1 MFGTIGAEKLNMR
14 EVNRIRRGFGL
25 ALAAFLGVAL
35 PMNVAAQQPGP
46 RGTPVLKTPVLKT
59 PAARPSPAPAG
70 AAAPAAAPDTG
81 APARTPIPAGFPPA
95 APPGSPTPFGTAPV
109 IGDDPMAGVK
119 QGPKEIDFRPKNPGL
134 MVSFNLE
141 EADLNELVKAIS
153 NITGRRF
160 IYGGKVRQIKATVYS
175 PDKVTI
181 GEAYSAFLS
190 ILETNGLTV
199 IPHGRFLKIIESPG
213 VASQTT
219 PIYGQGN
226 PVPNEDRFIT
236 RLYRVANVDP
246 TEAAN
251 VLAKFKSKDG
261 DITVHPGG
269 SLLIMTDTGTNV
281 QRMMRILEDVD
292 VGGAGDQIWFENVHY
307 ASAGDVA
314 SKLGEIL
321 DLRTSAGKGGKGGT
335 GGAGGAGARIIAD
348 DRTNS
353 LVITANNGDYLRL
366 LELIKRIDVPQ
377 TGDGQMHVLPL
388 QHAGCKDLSGT
399 LNSILGGSGGSGGSA
414 GGRRPG
420 GGAAASVPGS
430 TDDIFEGQVKIT
442 CDEGSN
448 KLVVTSSLRDYAALR
463 NVIDQLDQ
471 PRRQVFIEAV
481 IMDVNISRTDDI
493 GVRWHLGYPI
503 DAGGIVDGAD
513 GKGIIY
519 GGNGALQS
527 IGAPFSVADQLGA
540 LAVGV
545 RGPTISGSSDLL
557 GTGISIPAFGVVMNA
572 LATDSDSNVL
582 ATPHILATDNIPASI
597 EIGQN
602 IPLQTNV
609 GGGLSSLAGGL
620 GGAGGATGGAAGL
633 GGLLGGLGGLGGG
646 FSAPRQDVGTKIEVT
661 PHINDSDQVRLEITE
676 GISEAGAPQG
686 ALGAIP
692 IIKRQAKTTLVVRDQ
707 QTVVI
712 GGLVREAVT
721 NARTKVPIL
730 GDIPI
735 IGALFR
741 TTKKTTQ
748 KTNLLLVLTPYIVRD
763 QDDLRAIFERKM
775 QERQEFLDR
784 YFVFGD
790 STWEPPKDFDRANG
804 LVEDIRQ
811 SQLQVAERQRL
822 DDEAKP
828 KGRRTHEPG
837 QPIAIP
843 SIARSSGGDAGPA
856 TATAMPTPVTATP
869 AGGAVPTPRRARP
882 IAPKPVDSVE

>member
-1 MFGTIGAEKLNMR
+1 MR
-14 EVNRIRRGFGL
+14 EEYRGRCRFGL
-25 ALAAFLGVAL
+25 ALATLLGASL
-35 PMNVAAQQPGP
+35 PMNAVAQQIGP
-46 RGTPVLKTPVLKT
+46 RNAPVLKTPTAKP
-59 PAARPSPAPAG
+59 PAANAAAKPEAPAG
-70 AAAPAAAPDTG
+70 TDKPPV
-81 APARTPIPAGFPPA
+81 PPGFPPGPPPGTA
-95 APPGSPTPFGTAPV
+95 APFGSAPV
-109 IGDDPMAGVK
+109 IGADPMGAVK
-119 QGPKEIDFRPKNPGL
+119 QGPKEIEFRPKNPGL

-175 PDKVTI
+175 PDKVSI
-181 GEAYSAFLS
+181 AEAYSAFLS

-213 VASQTT
+213 VVSQTT

-226 PVPNEDRFIT
+226 PVPNEDRFVT
-236 RLYRVANVDP
+236 RLYRVSNVDA

-251 VLAKFKSKDG
+251 VLSKFKSKDG

-269 SLLIMTDTGTNV
+269 SLLIMTDTGSNV

-292 VGGAGDQIWFENVHY
+292 VGGAGDQIWFETIHY
-307 ASAGDVA
+307 AGAADVA
-314 SKLGEIL
+314 AKLGEIL
-321 DLRTSAGKGGKGGT
+321 DLRTSNGKGGKGAV
-335 GGAGGAGARIIAD
+335 GGAGGARIIAD

-353 LVITANNGDYLRL
+353 LVITANNSDYLRL
-366 LELIKRIDVPQ
+366 LELIKRMDVPQ
-377 TGDGQMHVLPL
+377 SGEGQMHVLPL

-399 LNSILGGSGGSGGSA
+399 LNQILGGSSGGGGSA
-414 GGRRPG
+414 ASGRRSG
-420 GGAAASVPGS
+420 SAAPPVPGS

-463 NVIDQLDQ
+463 SVIDQLDQ

-481 IMDVNISRTDDI
+481 IMDVNVDRTNDM

-503 DAGGIVDGAD
+503 NAGGIVDGAD
-513 GKGIIY
+513 GQGIAY

-527 IGAPFSVADQLGA
+527 IGAPFSIADQLGA

-545 RGPTISGSSDLL
+545 RGPSITGSSDLL
-557 GTGISIPAFGVVMNA
+557 GTGITIPAFGVVMHA

-582 ATPHILATDNIPASI
+582 ATPHILATDNVPASI

-609 GGGLSSLAGGL
+609 GGLSSLAGAA
-620 GGAGGATGGAAGL
+620 GAAGATGAAGGL
-633 GGLLGGLGGLGGG
+633 GGLLGGLGGLGG

-661 PHINDSDQVRLEITE
+661 PHINDSDQVRLEISE
-676 GISEAGAPQG
+676 GISEAGPPQG

-730 GDIPI
+730 GDIPV

-741 TTKKTTQ
+741 TTKRTTQ

-790 STWEPPKDFDRANG
+790 TAWEPPKDFERANG
-804 LVEDIRQ
+804 LLEDIRQ
-811 SQLQVAERQRL
+811 SQLQVADRARL
-822 DDEAKP
+822 EEEARP

-837 QPIAIP
+837 QPIALP
-843 SIARSSGGDAGPA
+843 SIARAGGSGDGAAAASP
-856 TATAMPTPVTATP
+856 ATAMPADKP
-869 AGGAVPTPRRARP
+869 AGQTVPTPRRARP
-882 IAPKPVDSVE
+882 GSVPTPRPVERVE

>member
-1 MFGTIGAEKLNMR
+1 VVGTTGAEKLNMR
-14 EVNRIRRGFGL
+14 EVYRCRRGFGL
-25 ALAAFLGVAL
+25 ALAAFLGVAV
-35 PMNVAAQQPGP
+35 PVNVLAQQPGTA
-46 RGTPVLKTPVLKT
+46 RGTPVLKT
-59 PAARPSPAPAG
+59 PAARPALAPAPAPATDAPGSAKPDSAPG
-70 AAAPAAAPDTG
+70 AAKAA
-81 APARTPIPAGFPPA
+81 IPPGFPPA
-95 APPGSPTPFGTAPV
+95 PPPGTAAPFGAAPV
-109 IGDDPMAGVK
+109 IGEDPMAGVK

-175 PDKVTI
+175 PDKVSI

-219 PIYGQGN
+219 PVYGQGN
-226 PVPNEDRFIT
+226 PVPNEDRFVT
-236 RLYRVANVDP
+236 RLYRVSNVDP

-261 DITVHPGG
+261 DITVHAGG
-269 SLLIMTDTGTNV
+269 SLLIITDTGTNV

-307 ASAGDVA
+307 ASAADIA
-314 SKLGEIL
+314 TKLGEIL

-335 GGAGGAGARIIAD
+335 GGGGGAGARIIAD

-377 TGDGQMHVLPL
+377 TGEGQMHVLPL
-388 QHAGCKDLSGT
+388 QHAGCKDLSAT
-399 LNSILGGSGGSGGSA
+399 LNQILGGGSGGGGAAA

-420 GGAAASVPGS
+420 GASAAPVPGS

-481 IMDVNISRTDDI
+481 IMDVNVDRTSDL
-493 GVRWHLGYPI
+493 GVRWHLGYPVE
-503 DAGGIVDGAD
+503 AGGVVDGAD
-513 GKGIIY
+513 GQGIIY
-519 GGNGALQS
+519 GGNGAIQS
-527 IGAPFSVADQLGA
+527 IGAPFSIADQLGA

-557 GTGISIPAFGVVMNA
+557 GTGITIPAFGVVMHA

-582 ATPHILATDNIPASI
+582 ATPHILATDNVPASI

-602 IPLQTNV
+602 IPLQTNI
-609 GGGLSSLAGGL
+609 GGISGLAGGL
-620 GGAGGATGGAAGL
+620 GAAGGAAGAAGL
-633 GGLLGGLGGLGGG
+633 GGLLGGLGGG

-763 QDDLRAIFERKM
+763 QDDLRGIFERKM

-790 STWEPPKDFDRANG
+790 STWEPPKDFERANG

-822 DDEAKP
+822 EDEARP
-828 KGRRTHEPG
+828 KDRRTHEPG

-843 SIARSSGGDAGPA
+843 SIARSGGDPAPAAATPAPA
-856 TATAMPTPVTATP
+856 TVTGAP

-882 IAPKPVDSVE
+882 TAPRPVDRVE

>member
-1 MFGTIGAEKLNMR
+1 MR
-14 EVNRIRRGFGL
+14 EVIRSRRGFGL
-25 ALAAFLGVAL
+25 ALAACLGISIPQNAF
-35 PMNVAAQQPGP
+35 AQQPGP
-46 RGTPVLKTPVLKT
+46 RGTPVLKTP
-59 PAARPSPAPAG
+59 AARPATATPGADTGKPDAG
-70 AAAPAAAPDTG
+70 AAKPDGG
-81 APARTPIPAGFPPA
+81 AKAPIPPGFPPGP
-95 APPGSPTPFGTAPV
+95 PPGSASPFGTAPV

-119 QGPKEIDFRPKNPGL
+119 QGPKEIDFKPKNAGL

-175 PDKVTI
+175 PDKVTV

-226 PVPNEDRFIT
+226 PVPNEDRYVT
-236 RLYRVANVDP
+236 RLYRVSNVDP
-246 TEAAN
+246 AEAAN

-292 VGGAGDQIWFENVHY
+292 VGGAGDQIWFENIHY
-307 ASAGDVA
+307 ASAADVA
-314 SKLGEIL
+314 GKLGEIL
-321 DLRTSAGKGGKGGT
+321 DLRTSAGKGGKAGA
-335 GGAGGAGARIIAD
+335 GGAGGPGARIIAD

-353 LVITANNGDYLRL
+353 LVITANNGDYMRL

-377 TGDGQMHVLPL
+377 TGEGQMHVLPL

-399 LNSILGGSGGSGGSA
+399 LNQILGGSGGSSGGA
-414 GGRRPG
+414 TGGRRPG
-420 GGAAASVPGS
+420 GASAAPVPGS

-481 IMDVNISRTDDI
+481 IMDVNVNRTNDL

-503 DAGGIVDGAD
+503 DTPTGIDGAGD
-513 GKGIIY
+513 KGIIY
-519 GGNGALQS
+519 GGNDAIKSL
-527 IGAPFSVADQLGA
+527 GAPSTMLTQLGA

-545 RGPTISGSSDLL
+545 RGPSIAGSSELL
-557 GTGISIPAFGVVMNA
+557 GTGITIPAFGVIMNA
-572 LATDSDSNVL
+572 MATDNDSNVL
-582 ATPHILATDNIPASI
+582 ATPHILATDNVPASI

-620 GGAGGATGGAAGL
+620 SGGAGSTAGAGMLGA
-633 GGLLGGLGGLGGG
+633 GLLGGLGG

-676 GISEAGAPQG
+676 GISEAGAPLEG
-686 ALGAIP
+686 SLGAIP
-692 IIKRQAKTTLVVRDQ
+692 INKRQAKTTLVVRDQ

-721 NARTKVPIL
+721 NERTKIPIL
-730 GDIPI
+730 GDIPV

-741 TTKKTTQ
+741 TTKKTKS

-790 STWEPPKDFDRANG
+790 AEWEPPKDFERSNG

-811 SQLQVAERQRL
+811 SQLQIAERQRL
-822 DDEAKP
+822 EEEAKP

-837 QPIAIP
+837 QPIALP
-843 SIARSSGGDAGPA
+843 SIARSAGDDSPTPA
-856 TATAMPTPVTATP
+856 TAAPATVTPT
-869 AGGAVPTPRRARP
+869 GGAVPTPRRARP
-882 IAPKPVDSVE
+882 GAAAPKPVDRVE

>member
-1 MFGTIGAEKLNMR
+1 MKPAFELKKKLDMR
-14 EVNRIRRGFGL
+14 EVIRSRRGFGL
-25 ALAAFLGVAL
+25 ALAAFIGVSIPQSAF
-35 PMNVAAQQPGP
+35 AQQPGP
-46 RGTPVLKTPVLKT
+46 RGTPVLKTP
-59 PAARPSPAPAG
+59 AARPATAAPAG
-70 AAAPAAAPDTG
+70 DGAKPDAGAAKPDAGGKAPIPPGFPPGPPPGSASPFGAAPA
-81 APARTPIPAGFPPA
+81 
-95 APPGSPTPFGTAPV
+95 
-109 IGDDPMAGVK
+109 IGEDPMAGVK
-119 QGPKEIDFRPKNPGL
+119 QGPKEIDFKPKNTGL

-175 PDKVTI
+175 PDKVSV

-226 PVPNEDRFIT
+226 PVPNEDRYVT
-236 RLYRVANVDP
+236 RLYRVSNVDP

-251 VLAKFKSKDG
+251 VLGKFKSKDG

-269 SLLIMTDTGTNV
+269 SLLIITDTGTNV

-292 VGGAGDQIWFENVHY
+292 VGGAGDQIWFENIHY
-307 ASAGDVA
+307 ASAGDIA
-314 SKLGEIL
+314 TKLGEIL
-321 DLRTSAGKGGKGGT
+321 DLRTSAGKGGKGGA
-335 GGAGGAGARIIAD
+335 GGAGGPGARIIAD

-377 TGDGQMHVLPL
+377 TGEGQMHVLPL

-399 LNSILGGSGGSGGSA
+399 LNQILGGSGGSSGGA
-414 GGRRPG
+414 TGGRRPG
-420 GGAAASVPGS
+420 AGAAAPVPGS

-481 IMDVNISRTDDI
+481 IMDVNVNRTSDL
-493 GVRWHLGYPI
+493 GVRWHLGYPVPTP
-503 DAGGIVDGAD
+503 GIDGAGD
-513 GKGIIY
+513 QGILY
-519 GGNGALQS
+519 GGNDVIKS
-527 IGAPFSVADQLGA
+527 IGAPFTVANQLGA

-545 RGPTISGSSDLL
+545 RGPSITGSSELL
-557 GTGISIPAFGVVMNA
+557 GTGITIPAFGVIMNA
-572 LATDSDSNVL
+572 MATDNDSNVL
-582 ATPHILATDNIPASI
+582 ATPHILATDNVPASI

-609 GGGLSSLAGGL
+609 GGLSSLASGL
-620 GGAGGATGGAAGL
+620 GGAGGTAGAGAL
-633 GGLLGGLGGLGGG
+633 AGGLLGGLGG

-676 GISEAGAPQG
+676 GISEAGAPLEG
-686 ALGAIP
+686 SLGAIP
-692 IIKRQAKTTLVVRDQ
+692 INKRQAKTTLVVRDQ

-721 NARTKVPIL
+721 NERTKVPIL
-730 GDIPI
+730 GDIPV

-741 TTKKTTQ
+741 TTKKTKQ

-790 STWEPPKDFDRANG
+790 AEWEPPKDFERSNG
-804 LVEDIRQ
+804 LLEDIRQ
-811 SQLQVAERQRL
+811 SQLQIAERQRL
-822 DDEAKP
+822 EEEAKP

-837 QPIAIP
+837 QPIALP
-843 SIARSSGGDAGPA
+843 SIARSGGGDDGAAPA
-856 TATAMPTPVTATP
+856 TAAPATVTATP

-882 IAPKPVDSVE
+882 GVATPKPVDRVE